1 MGTKAKVTR
10 VRGNASGGMLPWLG
24 LAFILLLADQFTK
37 VLIVGHYQ
45 LGDSTPVTSFFNIV
59 RVHNTGAAFSFLA
72 SAGGWQRWFFTALGI
87 AAAGFI
93 LWMLR
98 AHSSQRLFSFA
109 LACILAGAVG
119 NVIDRLV
126 HGYVVDFLDFHWP
139 FLAAIFPGGHF
150 PAFNIADA
158 AITVGAAAL
167 ILDEILRVRRGR

>member
-37 VLIVGHYQ
+37 VLIVGHYA

-139 FLAAIFPGGHF
+139 FLAGIFPGGHF